1 MSLDYFVLTETKLDE
16 SFPNAQFTLN
26 GFEIRQ
32 QEGIEISSAESSV
45 SMFEKVWFSRGLP
58 NMSRN
63 IVNVYVLKLLSLRK
77 NGLFAVSIG
86 PLMWKI

>member
-1 MSLDYFVLTETKLDE
+1 MKLDE

-45 SMFEKVWFSRGLP
+45 SMFEKV
-58 NMSRN
+58 
-63 IVNVYVLKLLSLRK
+63 
-77 NGLFAVSIG
+77 
-86 PLMWKI
+86 

>member
-1 MSLDYFVLTETKLDE
+1 MKLDE

-45 SMFEKVWFSRGLP
+45 SMFEKVWFARGLP

-63 IVNVYVLKLLSLRK
+63 IVNGYVLKLLSLRK
-77 NGLFAVSIG
+77 NGLFSVSIR
-86 PLMWKI
+86 PLMWEI